1 MNTAT
6 PVIPPPQD
14 SDPDELDLR
23 KLVATLWRQRLTI
36 VAIGV
41 GGALLGIAV
50 SLMSTKYVSS
60 GLFEIPLPSKSK
72 SEVSFSE
79 GTVNATNYKRY
90 ENTLIN
96 SRNFEQFLESRV
108 KRGEAAATDL
118 MDLAKRPTGLSQAI
132 SPEFSLTEKEQ
143 RGFGIK
149 LSSDDA
155 NALVGFR
162 VRYAAN
168 EPTNGTALVLLG
180 EYLRDS
186 ITRLD
191 LKTKAESQCTRNELR
206 EAQLLNEQLAAK
218 FHMEQEEERIQRLQ
232 QLIAQN
238 PSSAAQDTRQVIS
251 LDNNGARFLAP
262 RTHLNASEI
271 VVTDIKLG
279 QKQRDRERVAS
290 AIKKSYY
297 CEASKLLDEPASA
310 EELLDKLPALQTAAL
325 KDQDNKLDI
334 VQQTQNELR
343 LELDTWR
350 SNYLRTMKYVAD
362 PKTLENKE
370 RKPGL
375 ALGLLGGG
383 MLGGLFGLFFALLQ
397 AWWRDNREA
406 VLTPES

>member
-1 MNTAT
+1 MNTAN

-14 SDPDELDLR
+14 ADPGEIDLR
-23 KLVATLWRQRLTI
+23 KLAATLWRQRVTI

-41 GGALLGIAV
+41 GGAVLGIAV
-50 SLMSTKYVSS
+50 SLMSTRYVSS
-60 GLFEIPLPSKSK
+60 GLFEIPQSETPKTEDSKSQN
-72 SEVSFSE
+72 S
-79 GTVNATNYKRY
+79 VNATNYKRY
-90 ENTLIN
+90 ENVLLN
-96 SRNFEQFLESRV
+96 SRNFEQFLESRI
-108 KRGEAAATDL
+108 KRGEAASTDL
-118 MDLAKRPTGLSQAI
+118 MDLAKRPTGLSQTI

-162 VRYAAN
+162 VRYASN
-168 EPTNGTALVLLG
+168 DPTNGAALTLLG

-191 LKTKAESQCTRNELR
+191 LKTKAENQCTRNELR
-206 EAQLLNEQLAAK
+206 EAQLLNEQLVAK

-232 QLIAQN
+232 QLIAQS
-238 PSSAAQDTRQVIS
+238 PSAAAQDTRQVIS

-290 AIKKSYY
+290 TIKKSYY
-297 CEASKLLDEPASA
+297 CEARKLLDEPTSA
-310 EELLDKLPALQTAAL
+310 EVLLEKLPALQTAAL
-325 KDQDNKLDI
+325 KDHDNNLDI
-334 VQQTQNELR
+334 VQQTKNELR

-375 ALGLLGGG
+375 AVGLIGGG
-383 MLGGLFGLFFALLQ
+383 ILGCLFGLVFALLQ

-406 VLTPES
+406 VMTPET

>member
-6 PVIPPPQD
+6 PVIPPLQD
-14 SDPDELDLR
+14 ADPDEIDLP
-23 KLVATLWRQRLTI
+23 KLVATLWRQRRTI
-36 VAIGV
+36 VAIGI
-41 GGALLGIAV
+41 GGALLGVAV
-50 SLMSTKYVSS
+50 SLVSTKYASS
-60 GLFEIPLPSKSK
+60 GLFEIPK
-72 SEVSFSE
+72 SEDS
-79 GTVNATNYKRY
+79 VNATNYKRY
-90 ENTLIN
+90 ENTLLN
-96 SRNFEQFLESRV
+96 SRNFEQFLESHL
-108 KRGEAAATDL
+108 KRGETAATDL
-118 MDLAKRPTGLSQAI
+118 MDLAKHPAGLSQAI

-162 VRYAAN
+162 VRYASN
-168 EPTNGTALVLLG
+168 DPTNGTALTLLG

-206 EAQLLNEQLAAK
+206 EAQLLNEQLGAK
-218 FHMEQEEERIQRLQ
+218 FQMEQEEERIQRLQ

-238 PSSAAQDTRQVIS
+238 PSAAAQDTRQVIS

-325 KDQDNKLDI
+325 KDHDNKLDI

-343 LELDTWR
+343 LELGTWR

-375 ALGLLGGG
+375 ILGLLGGG
-383 MLGGLFGLFFALLQ
+383 IFGGLFGLFFALLQ
-397 AWWRDNREA
+397 AWWRDNRAA
-406 VLTPES
+406 VLTAET